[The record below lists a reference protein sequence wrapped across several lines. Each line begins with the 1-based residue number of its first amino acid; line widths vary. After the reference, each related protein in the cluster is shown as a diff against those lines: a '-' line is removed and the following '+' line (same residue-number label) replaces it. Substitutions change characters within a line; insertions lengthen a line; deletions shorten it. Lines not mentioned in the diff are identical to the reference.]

1 MFQARGHTLGWLEH
15 VIQGLNL
22 PYHISREM
30 WSTSTIRSL
39 VSFLELELLGG
50 CGMHAYVFILAIC

>member
-15 VIQGLNL
+15 VIQELNL
-22 PYHISREM
+22 PYQISRLL

-39 VSFLELELLGG
+39 VSFFELELLGG
-50 CGMHAYVFILAIC
+50 CGMHAYVFNLAMC